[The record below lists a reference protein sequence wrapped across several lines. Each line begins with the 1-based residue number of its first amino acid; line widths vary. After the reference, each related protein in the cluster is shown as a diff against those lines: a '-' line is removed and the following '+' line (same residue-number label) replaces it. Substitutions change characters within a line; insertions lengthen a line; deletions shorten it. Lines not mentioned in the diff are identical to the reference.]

1 MSQYKLQIMIIN
13 KLHKSQIKFVC
24 NYVVKNEG
32 KNILHV
38 KTKSYKQCL
47 GSGSVGSARFG
58 FLDPDP
64 DPRGKIS
71 TKNCKKT
78 FFTSKS
84 KI

>member
-1 MSQYKLQIMIIN
+1 
-13 KLHKSQIKFVC
+13 VC

-64 DPRGKIS
+64 DPRGKKS
-71 TKNCKKT
+71 TKNFKKT
-78 FFTSKS
+78 FEKKRDYKNFLISEWFIKF
-84 KI
+84 